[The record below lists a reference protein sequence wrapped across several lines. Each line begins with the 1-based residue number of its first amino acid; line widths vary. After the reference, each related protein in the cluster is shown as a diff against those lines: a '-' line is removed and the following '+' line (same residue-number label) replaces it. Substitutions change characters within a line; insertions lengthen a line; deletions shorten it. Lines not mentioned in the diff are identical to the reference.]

1 VLRDTRTSGVAW
13 SSMERAVLLFD
24 EDCGF
29 CRWAAIQVLRWDRR
43 GALRAL
49 PIQSEEGDRLLD
61 GMDDRRRLSSWHLA
75 SPDGRVDSAGAAVG
89 PLTRLLPLGAPLAL
103 MAGVFPAATDALYRT
118 LARHRTTLA
127 RVVGVRACAVDPTRR
142 R

>member
-1 VLRDTRTSGVAW
+1 
-13 SSMERAVLLFD
+13 MERAVLLFD

-29 CRWAAIQVLRWDRR
+29 CRWATDRVLGWDRR

-49 PIQSEEGDRLLD
+49 PIQSQEGDRLLD
-61 GMDDRRRLSSWHLA
+61 GMDDRRKLGSWHLA
-75 SPDGRVDSAGAAVG
+75 SLGGRVDSGGAAVA
-89 PLTRLLPLGAPLAL
+89 PLARLLPLGGPLAEA
-103 MAGVFPAATDALYRT
+103 AGAFPAATDALYRM
-118 LARHRTTLA
+118 LARHRTALA

>member
-1 VLRDTRTSGVAW
+1 
-13 SSMERAVLLFD
+13 MERAVLLFD

-29 CRWAAIQVLRWDRR
+29 CRWATDRVLEWDRR
-43 GALRAL
+43 GALRAV

-61 GMDDRRRLSSWHLA
+61 GMDDRRRLDSWHLA
-75 SPDGRVDSAGAAVG
+75 SRGGRVDSAGAAVA
-89 PLTRLLPLGAPLAL
+89 PLARLLPLGGPLAL
-103 MAGVFPAATDALYRT
+103 VAGAFPAATDALYRT
-118 LARHRTTLA
+118 LARHRATLA

>member
-1 VLRDTRTSGVAW
+1 MG
-13 SSMERAVLLFD
+13 RAVLLFD

-29 CRWAAIQVLRWDRR
+29 CRWATDRVLRWDRR

-61 GMDDRRRLSSWHLA
+61 GMDDRRKLGSWHLA
-75 SPDGRVDSAGAAVG
+75 SPGGRVDSAGAAVA
-89 PLTRLLPLGAPLAL
+89 PLARLLPLGAPLA
-103 MAGVFPAATDALYRT
+103 MVAGAFPGATDALYRM
-118 LARHRTTLA
+118 LARHRTALA
-127 RVVGVRACAVDPTRR
+127 RVVGVRSCAVDPMRR